1 MFPADQHPA
10 LNTQA
15 ACIIGQD
22 TALKHRVR
30 AYCSELILLKGNTH
44 GMIKAAGFVQSMSR
58 HKVGNAVLHTLYGN
72 SDVVSIQMQLL
83 FME

>member
-30 AYCSELILLKGNTH
+30 AYRSELILLKGNTH
-44 GMIKAAGFVQSMSR
+44 GTIKAVGFVQSMSC
-58 HKVGNAVLHTLYGN
+58 HKVGNAVLHT
-72 SDVVSIQMQLL
+72 V
-83 FME
+83 